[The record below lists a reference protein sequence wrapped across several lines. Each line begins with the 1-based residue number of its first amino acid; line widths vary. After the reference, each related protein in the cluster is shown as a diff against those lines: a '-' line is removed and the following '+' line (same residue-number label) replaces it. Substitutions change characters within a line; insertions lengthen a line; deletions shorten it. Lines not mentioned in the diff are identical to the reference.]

1 MQNKKWYYRI
11 NLETLTA
18 IEYTQILD
26 SWGNVSGLNATSLV
40 DEATIADMNWAGH
53 NEGFLSKEA
62 ALAKGV
68 TQAELD
74 RVMPVAEEVCLEL
87 VRQKRNTLLSAS
99 DRAVVIDRWETYTQE
114 QKTTIST
121 YRQALRDITTT
132 GDVFNPTWPDIP
144 EIMGFLNA
152 YN

>member
-11 NLETLTA
+11 NLQNLTA

-74 RVMPVAEEVCLEL
+74 RVMPVAVEVGLIFLRE
-87 VRQKRNTLLSAS
+87 KRDILLSAS

-132 GDVFNPTWPDIP
+132 GDVFNPTWPAIP
-144 EIMGFLNA
+144 EIMDFLNA

>member
-11 NLETLTA
+11 NLETLAA

-26 SWGNVSGLNATSLV
+26 SWSNVSGLNATSMV
-40 DEATIADMNWAGH
+40 NEATIADMNWAGH

-74 RVMPVAEEVCLEL
+74 RVMPLAEEMCLEI
-87 VRQKRNTLLSAS
+87 VRQKRDILLSAS
-99 DRAVVIDRWETYTQE
+99 DRAVVIDRWETCTQE

-121 YRQALRDITTT
+121 YRQALRDITKSS
-132 GDVFNPTWPDIP
+132 DIFNVTWPDIP
-144 EIMGFLNA
+144 QIMDFLNA